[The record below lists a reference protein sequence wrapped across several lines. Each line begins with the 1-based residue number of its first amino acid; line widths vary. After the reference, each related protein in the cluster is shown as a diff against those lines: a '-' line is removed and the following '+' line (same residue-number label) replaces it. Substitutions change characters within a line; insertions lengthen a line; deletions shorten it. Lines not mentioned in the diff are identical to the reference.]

1 MLNNTL
7 FNNDTENVLVDGL
20 KMMTKACDALTK
32 QNEILNRDIEELK
45 NKASRL
51 QERVLLNDE
60 EKE

>member
-1 MLNNTL
+1 ML
-7 FNNDTENVLVDGL
+7 FKTETEEVLTNGL

-51 QERVLLNDE
+51 QERVLENDE
-60 EKE
+60 ERE

>member
-1 MLNNTL
+1 ML
-7 FNNDTENVLVDGL
+7 FKPETEKVLKNGL

-51 QERVLLNDE
+51 QERVLENDE
-60 EKE
+60 ERE